1 MTCVLRVVEMM
12 CVLHRVEM
20 MCVLTTQVMDM
31 VDITWGVA
39 AYLSNGEH
47 VAGDLLLGKQRSS

>member
-1 MTCVLRVVEMM
+1 MA
-12 CVLHRVEM
+12 
-20 MCVLTTQVMDM
+20 QVMDM

-47 VAGDLLLGKQRSS
+47 VAGDLLLGTQRLSCTRAAP

>member
-1 MTCVLRVVEMM
+1 MS
-12 CVLHRVEM
+12 
-20 MCVLTTQVMDM
+20 QVMDM

-47 VAGDLLLGKQRSS
+47 VAGDLLLGKTTLKLDTCCPRRFREATRELVRNLSC

>member
-1 MTCVLRVVEMM
+1 MVAMA
-12 CVLHRVEM
+12 
-20 MCVLTTQVMDM
+20 QVMDM

-47 VAGDLLLGKQRSS
+47 VAGDLLLGTQRLSCTRAAP